1 MWNLQWCLTDNKYT
15 SWWENCSTFKYAH
28 SWINV
33 QWKDASELLA
43 VQIVFVHKQM
53 QIALLRRLL
62 NKYKGQK
69 HSRTRR
75 TMDFCKHIQ
84 TRNVLVQ
91 CHISASHM
99 PTRLTTHVELLS
111 QRLIPQPIGKSAS
124 SGSASN
130 IALKLQLWHLGYLL
144 RRCRVSPSQPGSP
157 SAASGFEWHLGWCH
171 SVWNSHLVLRFQ
183 SPLSGWHVQL
193 QHDFCSSMVPER
205 HCQSALKEYFGKS
218 RSPRNDPSE
227 EDSLPCTRR
236 RGLSPVFSQKSDP
249 WI

>member
-53 QIALLRRLL
+53 QIVLLRRLL

-69 HSRTRR
+69 HSRARR

-111 QRLIPQPIGKSAS
+111 QRLIPQPIGKGAS

-130 IALKLQLWHLGYLL
+130 IAFKTATLASRISPPTLQGFSIAT
-144 RRCRVSPSQPGSP
+144 RVTI
-157 SAASGFEWHLGWCH
+157 
-171 SVWNSHLVLRFQ
+171 
-183 SPLSGWHVQL
+183 
-193 QHDFCSSMVPER
+193 CSKWFWMT
-205 HCQSALKEYFGKS
+205 S
-218 RSPRNDPSE
+218 RMMP
-227 EDSLPCTRR
+227 
-236 RGLSPVFSQKSDP
+236 
-249 WI
+249 